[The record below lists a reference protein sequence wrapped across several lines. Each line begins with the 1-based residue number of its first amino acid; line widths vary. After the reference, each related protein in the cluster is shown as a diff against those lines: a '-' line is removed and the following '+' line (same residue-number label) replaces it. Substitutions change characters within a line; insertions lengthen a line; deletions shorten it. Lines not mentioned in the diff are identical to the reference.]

1 MKKSF
6 YVTCYLNKSHPG
18 YAAGI
23 EKANEVNR
31 IAFEEGGVKSL
42 EAMEELLKQAV
53 TPADLEMYALCSVEH
68 PDSDNFSSDE
78 RDALRAVSEA
88 LVIIRSLARQPITKA
103 KQSAIHDLADAFH
116 NVPAHLATFGQQR
129 ELNAFLLDAGVKRAR
144 AVYHQYG
151 FRSQYLAS
159 VDPTE
164 TTAESE
170 KPATSDF
177 LTRMGNYPARMM
189 ANFFKEKEN

>member
-18 YAAGI
+18 HAAGI
-23 EKANEVNR
+23 EKAAEVNR
-31 IAFEEGGVKSL
+31 IAAEEGGVKSL
-42 EAMEELLKQAV
+42 EAMDELLNQV
-53 TPADLEMYALCSVEH
+53 MSPADLEMYALCSVEH
-68 PDSDNFSSDE
+68 PDSDNMSAGE

-88 LVIIRSLARQPITKA
+88 LVIIRTLAQQPMTKA

-116 NVPAHLATFGQQR
+116 NIPAHLATFGQQR
-129 ELNAFLLDAGVKRAR
+129 ELNAFLLDAGVKRAQ

-151 FRSQYLAS
+151 FRSQYLAP
-159 VDPTE
+159 VDPTQ
-164 TTAESE
+164 TNAESE
-170 KPATSDF
+170 KPAPSDF

-189 ANFFKEKEN
+189 ANFFKSTEN